1 MNKHDSQ
8 EKPFDPRPVQDFV
21 FKMLPTPEADGKY
34 PIQWLTTCIT
44 NHTGNQLAQNY

>member
-21 FKMLPTPEADGKY
+21 FKMLPPPKLMANIRFNGL
-34 PIQWLTTCIT
+34 Q
-44 NHTGNQLAQNY
+44 HA